1 VRINNYSQLDW
12 QSGKAPDFEEKDPL
26 ASLFVCPTQ
35 GVTSI
40 RRFQFRK
47 RAQFFIST
55 HNETLFRPYD
65 RATVGVLVAVGAAV
79 CVAVAVAVD
88 VANAVAVAVGRGVG
102 VAVAIT
108 VAVAVGVLVAVTVAL
123 AVAAAE
129 RLVVVNGVQARRHQT
144 P

>member
-55 HNETLFRPYD
+55 HIRAHASARAVTKSNSPRTRVSPVAIPQTQLDFIGPHNEMFSI
-65 RATVGVLVAVGAAV
+65 VAVRVSNSDNHPSEA
-79 CVAVAVAVD
+79 
-88 VANAVAVAVGRGVG
+88 
-102 VAVAIT
+102 
-108 VAVAVGVLVAVTVAL
+108 
-123 AVAAAE
+123 
-129 RLVVVNGVQARRHQT
+129 
-144 P
+144 